1 MLGRRTGSAH
11 GKTYFARLQKGPQ
24 ALFKLPDPVD
34 TGHEKHAV
42 YGLLKAQ
49 GKLVNVLAHAVVS
62 VKHEAFKPVGAV
74 VVQLEIL
81 ASGV

>member
-1 MLGRRTGSAH
+1 MLGRRTGSSH
-11 GKTYFARLQKGPQ
+11 GKTYFTRLQERPQ

-34 TGHEKHAV
+34 AGHKEKPV
-42 YGLLKAQ
+42 YGPLKAQ
-49 GKLVNVLAHAVVS
+49 SELVNVLAHAVVG
-62 VKHEAFKPVGAV
+62 VKHEAFQPVGAI